1 MNRKLRVTFS
11 KSISGGTEVQ
21 RATVRSLGFK
31 HLNEVKIFE
40 DTPVVRGMLNRVSH
54 LVKVEEA

>member
-1 MNRKLRVTFS
+1 MTRKLRVTFA

-31 HLNEVKIFE
+31 RLNEVKIFE